1 MWGKIA
7 NVIKYSKLTRVRNDT
22 LDLMSAL
29 GKIMEKLIRALNN
42 RDSKEENVLASTV
55 FLKNT
60 YAANLIL
67 NEIINVLIMVVV

>member
-42 RDSKEENVLASTV
+42 RDSKEEKYS
-55 FLKNT
+55 KC
-60 YAANLIL
+60 
-67 NEIINVLIMVVV
+67 

>member
-1 MWGKIA
+1 MHSTKLKRGHLWPCEDFFNHEMWGKIA

-42 RDSKEENVLASTV
+42 RDSKEEKYS
-55 FLKNT
+55 KC
-60 YAANLIL
+60 
-67 NEIINVLIMVVV
+67 